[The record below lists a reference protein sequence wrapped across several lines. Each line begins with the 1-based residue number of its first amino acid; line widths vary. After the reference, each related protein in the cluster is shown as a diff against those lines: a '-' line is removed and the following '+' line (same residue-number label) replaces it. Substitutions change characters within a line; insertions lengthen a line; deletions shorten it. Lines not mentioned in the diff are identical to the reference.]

1 MISTSEAGQ
10 LRNTTYAILIALAA
24 HQANASAAMA
34 SPLTSIWRKNDTPQY
49 RASDP
54 DHPCSASNIELRNS
68 FRGGANGFA
77 FKAGTRTV
85 SIPLGIRV
93 SDWAVNCSRTRAIA
107 WGQDLSKARIGAPP
121 VNKVYVIDLT
131 KRKPINHFTR
141 TRGPYEAAFSR
152 NHKTAIVDHDI
163 VDLTTGKVVD
173 VIYDM
178 NLDLETCPAFP
189 GKQSN

>member
-1 MISTSEAGQ
+1 MVFVNQTCVQGRTLSFAQGKWLLYKIGEAYDY
-10 LRNTTYAILIALAA
+10 LSLFL
-24 HQANASAAMA
+24 SMFFLF
-34 SPLTSIWRKNDTPQY
+34 P
-49 RASDP
+49 DP
-54 DHPCSASNIELRNS
+54 ISASNIELRNS

-77 FKAGTRTV
+77 FEAGKRTV

-107 WGQDLSKARIGAPP
+107 WGQDLTKARIGAPP
-121 VNKVYVIDLT
+121 VNKIYVIDLK

-152 NHKTAIVDHDI
+152 NHRTAIVDHDI

-178 NLDLETCPAFP
+178 NLDLETCPSFP